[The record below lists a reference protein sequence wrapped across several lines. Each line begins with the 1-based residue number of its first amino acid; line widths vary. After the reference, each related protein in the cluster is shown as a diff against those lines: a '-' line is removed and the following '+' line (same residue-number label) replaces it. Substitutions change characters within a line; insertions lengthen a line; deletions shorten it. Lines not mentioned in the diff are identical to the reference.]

1 MSIFH
6 TKMTSLVSD
15 LLKMTGLQENDLAL
29 NGFFLDDVDII
40 IQSDRP
46 LTYLKTYR
54 DDDGGEYQVN
64 EPYNETAWLVSQMEQ
79 MCSYTC
85 VPFGDKYYYLVYH
98 A

>member
-29 NGFFLDDVDII
+29 NGFFLDDVDVI

-85 VPFGDKYYYLVYH
+85 VSFGDKYYYLVYH